1 MRPIIQ
7 PVESDLSP
15 EKVAGRIDASDLP
28 VLLRSGGEASFQS
41 RFSFLAAFP
50 LRQLTAYGAKCEW
63 TDADGAIAAVQFGN
77 PWNLLRSQIARF
89 EMIDDADTPFPMGG
103 CFGYWGYDLKQFV
116 EPRVGRASINDLN
129 LPDCK
134 CGFYP
139 SLMVW
144 DHQLGRIWVIATGLT
159 PDGNR
164 LETAARQ
171 QLDRWRAVLADHTR
185 ESEVEHVV
193 AVSDSVVPSSTLDR
207 DDFIRAV
214 GKVQSYIRRG
224 HIYQANISR
233 RWSIP
238 KNVSAWDLFRQL
250 STVSP
255 APFLAYMRWNSGA
268 IVSSSPEQFLRIS
281 GRQIVTRPIKGTRP
295 RSIDSNEDARLS
307 YELQS
312 SEKERAELVMI
323 TDLLRNDIGRIC
335 EFGSVK
341 VPDLLKLERFSHVQ
355 HLVST
360 VEGRL
365 RNDVNHVDALAS
377 CFPGGSI
384 TGAPKIRAM
393 QIIEELEPVSR
404 GPYTGGMGYIG
415 FNRESQLS
423 ILIRTAI
430 IHDDRIHY
438 HAGAGIVA
446 DSIPDAEFEETNV
459 KARAFFQAIR
469 QTTRRSVTPD
479 GQPPASRTND

>member
-7 PVESDLSP
+7 FIETTLSP
-15 EKVAGRIDASDLP
+15 VKVAERIGEQDSP
-28 VLLRSGGEASFQS
+28 VLLRSGGEQNKQS
-41 RFSFLAAFP
+41 RFSLLAAFP
-50 LRQLTAYGAKCEW
+50 LRTLTAHGAKCEW
-63 TDADGAIAAVQFGN
+63 TDAEGSITAIQFGN
-77 PWNLLRSQIARF
+77 PWHLLRSEIARF

-116 EPRVGRASINDLN
+116 EPRVGRSSVNDLD

-134 CGFYP
+134 VGFYP

-144 DHQLGRIWVIATGLT
+144 DHQLSRAWIIATGLT

-164 LETAARQ
+164 LETDAQEQLERWQSLLAISEKEPDVEPSAREI
-171 QLDRWRAVLADHTR
+171 HCE
-185 ESEVEHVV
+185 ES
-193 AVSDSVVPSSTLDR
+193 SSTLDR
-207 DDFIRAV
+207 DNFLRAV
-214 GKVQSYIRRG
+214 NQVQEYIRCG

-233 RWSIP
+233 RWSLP
-238 KNVSAWDLFRQL
+238 ADVDAWRLYRQL
-250 STVSP
+250 SIISP
-255 APFLAYMRWNSGA
+255 APFSGYMTWGSGA
-268 IVSSSPEQFLRIS
+268 LVSSSPEQFLRIS
-281 GRQIVTRPIKGTRP
+281 GRQIITRPIKGTRP
-295 RSIDSNEDARLS
+295 RSTNQDEDARLS

-365 RNDVNHVDALAS
+365 RNDVTHIDALAS

-393 QIIEELEPVSR
+393 QIIEELEPVTR
-404 GPYTGGMGYIG
+404 GPYTGCMGYIG
-415 FNRESQLS
+415 FNRESQIS

-430 IHDDRIHY
+430 VNDGRVHY
-438 HAGAGIVA
+438 HAGSGIVA
-446 DSIPDAEFEETNV
+446 DSDPEAEFEETNV
-459 KARAFFQAIR
+459 KARAFFQAIQRMTPRSMASAER
-469 QTTRRSVTPD
+469 QPLID
-479 GQPPASRTND
+479 TND

>member
-7 PVESDLSP
+7 TVETELSP
-15 EKVAGRIDASDLP
+15 ETLARRIDQQDGP
-28 VLLRSGGEASFQS
+28 VLLRSGGERSCQS

-50 LRQLTAYGAKCEW
+50 LRTLTAYGAQCEW
-63 TDADGAIAAVQFGN
+63 TNANGSIAAVQFGN
-77 PWNLLRSQIARF
+77 PWHLLRSEIARF
-89 EMIDDADTPFPMGG
+89 EMIDETDTPFPMGG

-116 EPRVGRASINDLN
+116 EPRVGRISFNDLN

-134 CGFYP
+134 VGFYP

-144 DHQLGRIWVIATGLT
+144 DHQLGRTWIIATGLT
-159 PDGNR
+159 RDGNR
-164 LETAARQ
+164 RETSAREQ
-171 QLDRWRAVLADHTR
+171 VERWQALLAERGD
-185 ESEVEHVV
+185 EPDV
-193 AVSDSVVPSSTLDR
+193 ASATASKIEPASTLDR
-207 DDFIRAV
+207 DGFVSAVNKVKKFIRL
-214 GKVQSYIRRG
+214 G

-233 RWSIP
+233 RWSLP
-238 KNVSAWDLFRQL
+238 MNHGTWELFHRL

-255 APFLAYMRWNSGA
+255 APFSGYMSWDSGA
-268 IVSSSPEQFLRIS
+268 LISSSPEQFLRLS
-281 GRQIVTRPIKGTRP
+281 GRQITTRPIKGTRP
-295 RSIDSNEDARLS
+295 RSINSDEDARLS

-312 SEKERAELVMI
+312 SGKERAELVMI
-323 TDLLRNDIGRIC
+323 TDLLRNDVGRIC

-341 VPDLLKLERFSHVQ
+341 VPDLLKLERYSHVQ

-365 RNDVNHVDALAS
+365 RKDVTHVDALAS

-404 GPYTGGMGYIG
+404 GPYTGCMGYIG
-415 FNRESQLS
+415 FNRESQLN

-430 IHDDRIHY
+430 VIDGRVHY

-446 DSIPDAEFEETNV
+446 DSDPEAEFEETNV
-459 KARAFFQAIR
+459 KARAFFQAMNRTTVRSPSPSR
-469 QTTRRSVTPD
+469 QSSIPE
-479 GQPPASRTND
+479 TND

>member
-7 PVESDLSP
+7 SIETDLSP
-15 EKVAGRIDASDLP
+15 EKVAGRIDESDLP

-63 TDADGAIAAVQFGN
+63 TDADGSIAAVQFGN
-77 PWNLLRSQIARF
+77 PWNLLRSEIARF
-89 EMIDDADTPFPMGG
+89 EMIDEADTPFPMGG

-116 EPRVGRASINDLN
+116 EPRVGRASIHDLN

-134 CGFYP
+134 VGFYP
-139 SLMVW
+139 SLLVW
-144 DHQLGRIWVIATGLT
+144 DHQLGRTWVVATGLT

-171 QLDRWRAVLADHTR
+171 QLNRWRSLLADDTN
-185 ESEVEHVV
+185 ETVGKQPGVVSEP
-193 AVSDSVVPSSTLDR
+193 VVPSSTLDR
-207 DDFIRAV
+207 DKFIRAV
-214 GKVQSYIRRG
+214 ETVQSYIRRG
-224 HIYQANISR
+224 HIYQANLSR
-233 RWSIP
+233 RWSLSH
-238 KNVSAWDLFRQL
+238 NVAARDLFRQL
-250 STVSP
+250 SAVSP
-255 APFLAYMRWNSGA
+255 APFSAIMRWASGA

-295 RSIDSNEDARLS
+295 RSTDSDEDARLS

-335 EFGSVK
+335 EFGSVR

-365 RNDVNHVDALAS
+365 RVDVTHVDALAS

-404 GPYTGGMGYIG
+404 GPYTGSMGYIG
-415 FNRESQLS
+415 FNRESQLN

-430 IHDDRIHY
+430 VSDDRIHY

-446 DSIPDAEFEETNV
+446 DSDPEAEFEETNV

-469 QTTRRSVTPD
+469 QAARCALTPD
-479 GQPPASRTND
+479 GPPRVSETDD